1 MIITEL
7 HEIIHKECWIKH
19 SEHKNFWGRVLSYLG
34 GQYYLCIDTET
45 GITYEK
51 EIKDIGI

>member
-7 HEIIHKECWIKH
+7 REIIHKECWIKH